1 MADYGFRNDNWLLL
15 LFLAAMSGITPE
27 AMQKMKEEDEK
38 VKEYAEWCPARKF
51 EHDSG
56 ATYPICDKTGEIC
69 DGCKSQFED
78 RRFEQE
84 FHFDK

>member
-1 MADYGFRNDNWLLL
+1 MRNDNWLLL

-27 AMQKMKEEDEK
+27 TIQKIKEEDEK
-38 VKEYAEWCPARKF
+38 VKEYADRCPARKF

-56 ATYPICDKTGEIC
+56 VTYPICDKTGEIC
-69 DGCKSQFED
+69 DGCKLQFED
-78 RRFEQE
+78 GRFEQE